1 MATKYVKLEYMKY
14 YVQLDT
20 NTEFKYA
27 THHTRIPSPD
37 FPSGSGWER
46 VVYLKEAVLDSSGGV
61 RAIEYVYILVNES
74 MPGMIKIGMT
84 IKNPHERAK
93 EISKATGVPTP
104 WFVVWYLKC
113 YASRVLE
120 ARVHDHLSQYRVSED
135 REMFRIDSGTAQRVI
150 EELGVIFSNVLIAE
164 EIEKNENKN
173 SK

>member
-1 MATKYVKLEYMKY
+1 MATKYIKPEYMKY

-61 RAIEYVYILVNES
+61 RPIEYVYILVNNS
-74 MPGMIKIGMT
+74 MPGMVKIGMT
-84 IKNPHERAK
+84 RKNPHERAK
-93 EISKATGVPTP
+93 EISSATGVPTP
-104 WFVVWYLKC
+104 WFVVWYFKC

-150 EELGVIFSNVLIAE
+150 EELGDMFSNALIAE
-164 EIEKNENKN
+164 EMEKNEK
-173 SK
+173 